1 MKSLKRKY
9 VMSLVV
15 DLVLLLVGSGMLYTT
30 STAVLQSNTFNNLLY
45 VILISLVLGAVLL
58 DIVYEYLM
66 YEKVKSMLK
75 KAQDIYESNQDE

>member
-75 KAQDIYESNQDE
+75 QAQDIYESNQDE